1 MKLYVARHGQTD
13 WNALNKV
20 CGATDRPLTEKG
32 FEQARAL
39 GERVKDYNIDII
51 VASPLVR
58 AQQTAGEVAK
68 IIGAPVVTDSRLTEQ
83 NYGIYEGVDR
93 GDERFLANKR
103 QFCVDYPQGESMFR
117 VAHRVYNAIEAAKA
131 EYPDKN
137 VLFVCHGGVCRVIR
151 TYFEPMTN
159 EEYFGYSPDNAFLA
173 EYEL

>member
-1 MKLYVARHGQTD
+1 MPM
-13 WNALNKV
+13 
-20 CGATDRPLTEKG
+20 RPNLKKY
-32 FEQARAL
+32 A
-39 GERVKDYNIDII
+39 I
-51 VASPLVR
+51 VIGTKMHS
-58 AQQTAGEVAK
+58 QTAEPS
-68 IIGAPVVTDSRLTEQ
+68 GALLGLAVETDDRLREQ
-83 NYGIYEGVDR
+83 DYGIYEGVDR